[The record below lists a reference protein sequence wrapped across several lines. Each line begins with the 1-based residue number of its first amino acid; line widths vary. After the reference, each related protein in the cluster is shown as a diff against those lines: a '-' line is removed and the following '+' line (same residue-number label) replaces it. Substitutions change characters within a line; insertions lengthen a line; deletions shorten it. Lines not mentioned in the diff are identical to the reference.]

1 MGKIGGNS
9 WFSVVKR
16 AFLSPTKDNSEK
28 RRSSR
33 RREDHEQ
40 EEEEKKRG
48 KRRWIFKK
56 SSSQETFCEAT
67 RTITTTANINVAAST
82 SNINAADKVTNNTVC
97 EAAGHDHEV
106 EQQRHAIAVAM
117 ATTAA
122 AQAAVATAQAAV
134 EAVRLTKPSFLV
146 KKHWA
151 AIVIQT
157 AFRGYLARRALR
169 ALKALVKLQAL
180 VRGHNVRKRAN
191 VALRCMQALV
201 RVQDRVRD
209 QRKRFSNYSHEATTA
224 DSISSD
230 YNSFCS
236 SHPADKK
243 LTSKSREESSC
254 GEDWIHWDYE
264 NPQALEEIQ
273 AMLQRTEEVIALKR
287 EKSLAHAFSHQ
298 IWRTNDRRDHHMVQS
313 EGELEYDD
321 HHRWATRKKSWDSS
335 GRVSCDQRDH
345 IKTVEIDTFQPYNS
359 AQKFQNPQHHYQLSR
374 PSCCSISSPLH
385 RGYSSPSPSKTRPFQ
400 VHSASPRFRRE
411 EHSYRAGRMSGG
423 AMAAAAAVPNY
434 MVATASAR
442 ARLRSQSAP
451 RHRPITP
458 EREKSGSGSGSSS
471 SLVKKR
477 LSFPVPEPGF
487 GDSDIGSHECSLTSP
502 SYKSIVH
509 GIHPRMEPRS
519 NVSSCCNDSIEDDE
533 IYPPL
538 TNDLRRWLR

>member
-16 AFLSPTKDNSEK
+16 ALLSPTKDNSEK
-28 RRSSR
+28 RRSST

-56 SSSQETFCEAT
+56 SSSQETFCDAT
-67 RTITTTANINVAAST
+67 RTIITTANIKAAAST
-82 SNINAADKVTNNTVC
+82 SNINAADNVTNNTVC
-97 EAAGHDHEV
+97 EAAGHDHEA

-134 EAVRLTKPSFLV
+134 EAVRLTKPSFVV

-180 VRGHNVRKRAN
+180 VRGHNVRRRAN
-191 VALRCMQALV
+191 VALRCMQAVV

-209 QRKRFSNYSHEATTA
+209 QRKRLSNYSHEVTTA

-230 YNSFCS
+230 HNSFCS

-254 GEDWIHWDYE
+254 GQDWIHWDYE

-273 AMLQRTEEVIALKR
+273 AMLQRTKEVIALKR

-298 IWRTNDRRDHHMVQS
+298 IWRTDDRRDHHMVQS
-313 EGELEYDD
+313 EGELDYDD
-321 HHRWATRKKSWDSS
+321 HHRWAARKQSRDSL

-359 AQKFQNPQHHYQLSR
+359 AQKFQNPQHHYQLGR
-374 PSCCSISSPLH
+374 PSSCSIASPLH
-385 RGYSSPSPSKTRPFQ
+385 IGYSSPSPSKTRPFQ
-400 VHSASPRFRRE
+400 VHSASPRLQSGRE
-411 EHSYRAGRMSGG
+411 
-423 AMAAAAAVPNY
+423 
-434 MVATASAR
+434 
-442 ARLRSQSAP
+442 Q
-451 RHRPITP
+451 P
-458 EREKSGSGSGSSS
+458 ENGS
-471 SLVKKR
+471 
-477 LSFPVPEPGF
+477 
-487 GDSDIGSHECSLTSP
+487 
-502 SYKSIVH
+502 
-509 GIHPRMEPRS
+509 
-519 NVSSCCNDSIEDDE
+519 DD
-533 IYPPL
+533 
-538 TNDLRRWLR
+538 WWS